1 MNIEGVSDENRNE
14 PGKICSLF
22 WLVSKKHPGMGT
34 RHQSHAS
41 LSAGF
46 ARKNMEFRT
55 LRAWKMH
62 ENVSF

>member
-55 LRAWKMH
+55 LRA
-62 ENVSF
+62 